1 MNKNYHAL
9 ALDPVSSTFDQ
20 KRENSMRHKTKTISK

>member
-1 MNKNYHAL
+1 MNKNYHAS

-20 KRENSMRHKTKTISK
+20 KRGKIDAPQD